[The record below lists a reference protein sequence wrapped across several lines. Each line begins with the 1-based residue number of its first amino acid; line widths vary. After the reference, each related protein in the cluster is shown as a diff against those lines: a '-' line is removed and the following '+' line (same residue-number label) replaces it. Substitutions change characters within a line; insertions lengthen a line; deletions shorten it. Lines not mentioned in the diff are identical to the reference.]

1 VVAPSP
7 KAGFTLIE
15 ATISLLLSSV
25 LVILVGTTFLIQN
38 QYYSSQLQ
46 MTGVHDNARSATELI
61 ASEVRSVMAGGV
73 KVAGSHTLT
82 VRGPMMLA
90 SVCATSGV
98 SVSVYSDGGSSQVD
112 TLEFAGVALRDT
124 TTGSWS
130 YVNTTWSNV
139 KGTGGTP
146 AADCAGNGADTT
158 AVSGQFYSLKNLSGL
173 FGSSPVLG
181 DLIML
186 FSESTFVFQTSEMD
200 STTVGLFR
208 GIYGDPLTEF
218 ATGMDTTAA
227 FQFRTGGATYHDTV
241 LAASLANIDVVRI
254 IAEARKRA
262 ETGGESDVT
271 FGWSTNIA
279 LRNVR
284 DDG

>member
-1 VVAPSP
+1 MVGPSAR
-7 KAGFTLIE
+7 AGFTLIE
-15 ATISLLLSSV
+15 ATVSLLISSV

-61 ASEVRSVMAGGV
+61 ATEVRSVMADGV
-73 KVAGSHTLT
+73 QVAGSHTLI
-82 VRGPMMLA
+82 VRTPMMLA
-90 SVCATSGV
+90 SVCATSGTLR
-98 SVSVYSDGGSSQVD
+98 SVYSDGGASQLD
-112 TLEFAGVALRDT
+112 TLEFAGVALRDA
-124 TTGSWS
+124 TTGTWSYINTSWS
-130 YVNTTWSNV
+130 NIEGS
-139 KGTGGTP
+139 GGTP

-158 AVSGQFYSLKNLSGL
+158 GVSGQFYTLQNMASLFTPG
-173 FGSSPVLG
+173 PVLG
-181 DLIML
+181 DLVM
-186 FSESTFVFQTSEMD
+186 FFRETTFVFQTSEMD

-208 GIYGDPLTEF
+208 GIYGDSLTEF

-227 FQFRTGGATYHDTV
+227 FQYRTGGATYHDTV
-241 LAASLANIDVVRI
+241 LGASLANIDVVRI